1 MPNHQL
7 TSVFVVI
14 PNLNGAEQLPASIDS
29 VLVQSYRDLRLVL
42 VDNGSTDNSREVI
55 EAYKRRDPRITA
67 IFRDK
72 NYGYTGG
79 VNPGMELAIKEGA
92 QFVAPFNNDA
102 IADTDWLKEL
112 VHFLR
117 EHSDFGIATCK
128 LLRAD
133 GKTFDSTGDQYS
145 IWGFPHPR
153 GRDEAIS
160 DIYDTQ
166 TVVFGASGGASLYRT
181 RMLTEIGLF
190 DEDFFA
196 YYEDVDLSF
205 RAQLAGWKVAYV
217 PKSIVYHEQGKTSSR
232 MKSGFVTYQTV
243 KNLPYILIK
252 DVPAR
257 LLLRVAP
264 RFALMYLMLLVYLI
278 LYRLQGGPA
287 IKGLRECV
295 MHLPKKLV
303 ERRRIQKHR
312 KVSSAYIWSMLLHSL
327 PPPLSPKNPNNFKRP
342 RAIWYRLRGRQAGLV
357 NSPVHS

>member
-7 TSVFVVI
+7 MKTSVFVII

-29 VLVQSYRDLRLVL
+29 VLAQSHQDLRLVI
-42 VDNGSTDNSREVI
+42 VDNGSTDNSREII
-55 EAYKRRDPRITA
+55 EAYKQRDPRITA
-67 IFRDK
+67 IYREK

-92 QFVAPFNNDA
+92 EFVAPFNNDA

-117 EHSDFGIATCK
+117 EHPDFGIAACK
-128 LLRAD
+128 LLHAD

-145 IWGFPHPR
+145 VWGIPYPR
-153 GRDEAIS
+153 SRAEPVS

-181 RMLTEIGLF
+181 RLLVEIGLF
-190 DEDFFA
+190 DQDFFA

-217 PKSIVYHEQGKTSSR
+217 PNSIVYHEQGKTSGR
-232 MKSGFVTYQTV
+232 MKSGFFTYHYM
-243 KNLPYILIK
+243 KNLPYLLIK
-252 DVPAR
+252 DVPAE
-257 LLLRVAP
+257 LLFRIAP
-264 RFALMYLMLLVYLI
+264 RFALVHLMALVYLI
-278 LYRLQGGPA
+278 LVRHKGWSA
-287 IKGLRECV
+287 IKGLLESL

-312 KVSSAYIWSMLLHSL
+312 KVSSAYMWSILLHEL
-327 PPPLSPKNPNNFKRP
+327 PPNVHKLKKLPS
-342 RAIWYRLRGRQAGLV
+342 IWRQGFLQRYTMGR
-357 NSPVHS
+357 